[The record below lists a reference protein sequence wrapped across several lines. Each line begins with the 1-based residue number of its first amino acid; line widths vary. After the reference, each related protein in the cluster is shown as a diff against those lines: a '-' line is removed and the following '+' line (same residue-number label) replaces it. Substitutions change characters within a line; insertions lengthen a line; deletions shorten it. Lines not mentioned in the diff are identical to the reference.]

1 MHQNVCRNVRTL
13 IPVVVK
19 YATQR
24 RWRRPRRK
32 AGIDLSETCH
42 SHRKRLRSP
51 PSSRAS
57 ATHSIQCTID
67 RITTL
72 SPLPRAQGA
81 AKVLLGHHRRDEL
94 AGAGETAEKPAA
106 ARAPG

>member
-1 MHQNVCRNVRTL
+1 MCRNVRTL
-13 IPVVVK
+13 VPMLVIVL
-19 YATQR
+19 TR
-24 RWRRPRRK
+24 RAAADGRGWK

-42 SHRKRLRSP
+42 SHRKRLRWP
-51 PSSRAS
+51 PSSRAN
-57 ATHSIQCTID
+57 ATRSIQCTSD
-67 RITTL
+67 RIATL